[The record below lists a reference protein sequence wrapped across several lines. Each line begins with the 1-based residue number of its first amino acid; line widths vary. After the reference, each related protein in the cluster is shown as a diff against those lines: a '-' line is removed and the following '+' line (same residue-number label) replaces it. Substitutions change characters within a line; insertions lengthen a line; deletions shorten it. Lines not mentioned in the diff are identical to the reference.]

1 VGRFKKHHKKLK
13 KQWKRWRFK
22 NTFLLILSL
31 IGFYYLLQLPVTDQ
45 AIRQIGNLGYVG
57 AFLAGIFFVSTF
69 TVAPAGLVLYR
80 LAENL
85 HPIEVALLAGL
96 GAMVGD
102 YIIFRFMKDRVFEE
116 LAPLFRQ
123 LHTPYVRTLFR
134 SPYFAWLLPL
144 IGALVIASPVPD
156 EVGVSMLGLSKIRPW
171 QFFAVTFALNALGIF
186 FVVTAANLI

>member
-1 VGRFKKHHKKLK
+1 MGRFKKHHKKLK
-13 KQWKRWRFK
+13 KQWRRWRYK
-22 NTFLLILSL
+22 NTVLLVLSL

-45 AIRQIGNLGYVG
+45 AIKQIGNLGYLG
-57 AFLAGIFFVSTF
+57 AFLAGTFFVSTF

-85 HPIEVALLAGL
+85 HPVEVALFAGL
-96 GAMVGD
+96 GAMAGD

-123 LHTPYVRTLFR
+123 LHTPYVSTLFR
-134 SPYFAWLLPL
+134 SPYFGWLLPL
-144 IGALVIASPVPD
+144 IGALIIASPVPD

-171 QFFAVTFALNALGIF
+171 QFFAVTFTLNALGIF
-186 FVVTAANLI
+186 LIVTAAKLI

>member
-1 VGRFKKHHKKLK
+1 MDRSKKHHKNIK
-13 KQWKRWRFK
+13 KQWKRWRYK
-22 NTFLLILSL
+22 NTGLLILSL
-31 IGFYYLLQLPVTDQ
+31 IGFYYLLQLPVANQ
-45 AIRQIGNLGYVG
+45 AINQIGNLGYLG

-80 LAENL
+80 LADNL
-85 HPIEVALLAGL
+85 HPVEVALLAGL

-134 SPYFAWLLPL
+134 SPYFGWLLPL
-144 IGALVIASPVPD
+144 IGALIIASPVPD

-171 QFFAVTFALNALGIF
+171 QFFAVTFTLNALGIF
-186 FVVTAANLI
+186 LVVSAASLI

>member
-1 VGRFKKHHKKLK
+1 MDRFKKHQKKIK

-22 NTFLLILSL
+22 NTFLLVLSL

-45 AIRQIGNLGYVG
+45 AIRKFGNLGYVG

-85 HPIEVALLAGL
+85 HPAEVALLAGL

-102 YIIFRFMKDRVFEE
+102 YVIFRFMKDRVFEE
-116 LAPLFRQ
+116 LAPLLRQ

-134 SPYFAWLLPL
+134 SPFFAWLLTL
-144 IGALVIASPVPD
+144 IGALIIASPVPD

-171 QFFAVTFALNALGIF
+171 QFFAVTFTLNTLGVFLI
-186 FVVTAANLI
+186 VTAAKLI